1 MKNNFWNN
9 FFRKDL
15 DLNGRWWHRL
25 FFVAFV
31 TAFIYMGWATI
42 SNMLDDAQLP
52 KYEKVGMLT
61 DRMDL
66 EIRLIGSLVKPEE
79 KIAVY
84 EHNLY
89 GEYNGKTFYD
99 ENGGWLV
106 KQEYYC
112 SKNVSDQI
120 EKITAK
126 TGVSYYKGNNGL
138 VSLADFKSYLAQN
151 KAKCVEV
158 LNLDSVEHFGNVKKA
173 LSWGFVNLDGMA
185 VWQESL
191 WKSIFAVEQ
200 TLLFVVLGFIVL
212 LVLYYK
218 VFLFIVFGSNKN
230 RTEK

>member
-1 MKNNFWNN
+1 MNNMENNFWSN

-15 DLNGRWWHRL
+15 NLKARWWHRL
-25 FFVAFV
+25 FFVGFV
-31 TAFIYMGWATI
+31 IAFIWIGWATI

-52 KYEKVGMLT
+52 KYSKVGMLS
-61 DRMDL
+61 DRMDS

-99 ENGGWLV
+99 GNGGWLV

-112 SKNVSDQI
+112 SKNVSDQV
-120 EKITAK
+120 EKIVAK
-126 TGVSYYKGNNGL
+126 TGVNYYSGTTGL
-138 VSLADFKSYLAQN
+138 DSLANFKSYLAQN
-151 KAKCVEV
+151 KATCVSV
-158 LNLDSVEHFGNVKKA
+158 NSYNPLDNTETREK
-173 LSWGFVNLDGMA
+173 LMWGYEPDGMA

-191 WKSIFAVEQ
+191 VKSIFAVLQ
-200 TLLFVVLGFIVL
+200 TLFFVVLGFSIL

-218 VFLFIVFGSNKN
+218 VFLFIVFGSKKN
-230 RTEK
+230 I

>member
-1 MKNNFWNN
+1 MENNFWSN

-15 DLNGRWWHRL
+15 NLSGRWWHRL

-31 TAFIYMGWATI
+31 IAFVWISWATI

-52 KYEKVGMLT
+52 KYTNVGMLS
-61 DRMDL
+61 DRMDS

-99 ENGGWLV
+99 GNGGWLV

-112 SKNVSDQI
+112 SKNVSNQV

-126 TGVSYYKGNNGL
+126 TGVNYYKGNTGL
-138 VSLADFKSYLAQN
+138 VSLADFKSYLSQN
-151 KAKCVEV
+151 KAECVQV
-158 LNLDSVEHFGNVKKA
+158 LDLDSVEHFGNVKKA
-173 LSWGFVNLDGMA
+173 LSWGFEPDGMA

-191 WKSIFAVEQ
+191 VKSVFAVAQ
-200 TLLFVVLGFIVL
+200 TLFFVALGFLIL
-212 LVLYYK
+212 LALYYK
-218 VFLFIVFGSNKN
+218 VFLFIVFGSKKN
-230 RTEK
+230 I